1 MTSDFY
7 ESTSIRKNKPHQAIL
22 ISFSKKIRLSDQR
35 NEKDKGSLI

>member
-7 ESTSIRKNKPHQAIL
+7 ESTSICKNKPQAII